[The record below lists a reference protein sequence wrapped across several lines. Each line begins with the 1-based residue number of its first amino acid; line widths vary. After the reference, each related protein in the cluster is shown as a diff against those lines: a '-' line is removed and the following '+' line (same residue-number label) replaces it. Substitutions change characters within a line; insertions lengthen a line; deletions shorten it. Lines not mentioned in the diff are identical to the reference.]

1 MCACVIGQEEQKI
14 GLLRM
19 SQVWSWW
26 DQFLMRIEDSDSRM
40 GSCENCCNSDGAAH
54 QSSLCSQIHAFLL
67 LLIFCCEWTENSG
80 Y

>member
-1 MCACVIGQEEQKI
+1 M

-26 DQFLMRIEDSDSRM
+26 DQFFMRIEDSDSRT
-40 GSCENCCNSDGAAH
+40 GSCKNSCNSDGAAL
-54 QSSLCSQIHAFLL
+54 QSSLCSQIQVFLWL
-67 LLIFCCEWTENSG
+67 MIFCCKWTANTG